1 MNNLYQQAFQT
12 YVASLETI
20 WLRTLQLTPIGNS
33 LSPWQRIESKRM
45 VSEKKAA
52 WTESQMQIALAP
64 WTFAM
69 RLNAELWRSAV
80 AAGASPMF
88 GGGLMALP
96 LRLPQMVGKASEA
109 TIGKALDPYR
119 TRTTSNAKRL
129 KQRVTGIKR

>member
-1 MNNLYQQAFQT
+1 MNNLFQQAFQT

-69 RLNAELWRSAV
+69 RLTELWRSAV

-88 GGGLMALP
+88 GGGLMTLP
-96 LRLPQMVGKASEA
+96 LRLPRMVGKASQE